1 MSDKD
6 IETLENGWLTDEHM
20 LKANNVLKKDYPSA
34 DGLQDTLLQQNFSW
48 DIPSSEFVQVLHVNG
63 NHWITISNIGVSDQ
77 SVNVYDSLYNG
88 INQATKE
95 LIAKYVHKDKVKIN
109 IINVQQQE
117 NESDCGVFAIAFA
130 KCLLEGKDPSQY
142 DFVNPR
148 KHLAQYLPQGIIP
161 EFPKVLAEH
170 LPNVLKRVLHIQ
182 LKPVP
187 KNIKKHGSRFPMF
200 DVNVFLCVVEFV

>member
-1 MSDKD
+1 M
-6 IETLENGWLTDEHM
+6 
-20 LKANNVLKKDYPSA
+20 
-34 DGLQDTLLQQNFSW
+34 
-48 DIPSSEFVQVLHVNG
+48 
-63 NHWITISNIGVSDQ
+63 
-77 SVNVYDSLYNG
+77 YNG

-95 LIAKYVHKDKVKIN
+95 LIAKYVHKDKVNIN

-130 KCLLEGKDPSQY
+130 KCMLEGKDPSEY

-161 EFPKVLAEH
+161 ELPKVLAEH
-170 LPNVLKRVLHIQ
+170 LPNVLKSVLHIQ

-187 KNIKKHGSRFPMF
+187 KNIKKHEV
-200 DVNVFLCVVEFV
+200 DFLCLM